1 MYIVKMFIMGP
12 KTFLCW
18 ILNVMYLRFHEIY
31 IFLNSLK
38 NETGRGNISS
48 NCRMSWTEINFF
60 KIKKKSKKQR
70 NLFNSL
76 KFWTHCGVVTSHGY
90 NIKCS
95 PCSHALPIV
104 EATKRGLPWVWEPI
118 TGPLDLTDVLTIKNT
133 IQIQLIRL
141 TKNENIL

>member
-1 MYIVKMFIMGP
+1 MLNP
-12 KTFLCW
+12 KCYVSA
-18 ILNVMYLRFHEIY
+18 ISRDIY
-31 IFLNSLK
+31 IFKFVEKRNRKGKYLVKLQNVLNWNKLLQNK
-38 NETGRGNISS
+38 KE
-48 NCRMSWTEINFF
+48 
-60 KIKKKSKKQR
+60 IKKTKKS